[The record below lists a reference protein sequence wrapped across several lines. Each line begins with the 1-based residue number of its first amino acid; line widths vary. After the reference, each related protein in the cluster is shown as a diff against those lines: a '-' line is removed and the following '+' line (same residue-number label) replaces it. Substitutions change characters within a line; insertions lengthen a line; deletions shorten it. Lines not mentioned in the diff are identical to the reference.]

1 MMIQAIAGAFALVQS
16 AEPAPADG
24 AEPPDPC
31 RFGPYGPAAELI
43 DTAPVEIG
51 LEGFETYEGEV
62 PTADII
68 DPCGLRFADLSGV
81 WAFNGLQ
88 TVAYHD
94 LRTGEFS
101 MRFTHIPYDHP
112 FFDTWAIRFGD
123 PAVDGFIAPEAQT
136 LQLTFNSIYPP
147 NVEATCPDRY
157 RRRVDYIAIA
167 LSYDDAGRVVLT
179 GARPRA
185 RIDAQCVETFIEFE
199 TDTIVRTGVEGAAP

>member
-1 MMIQAIAGAFALVQS
+1 MMIQAMAGAFALVQS
-16 AEPAPADG
+16 AELATAG
-24 AEPPDPC
+24 QAEPPDPC
-31 RFGPYGPAAELI
+31 RFGTYGPGAELI

-51 LEGFETYEGEV
+51 LEGLETFEGEV
-62 PTADII
+62 PTADIV

-81 WAFNGLQ
+81 WAFNGHQ
-88 TVAYHD
+88 AVAYHD
-94 LRTGEFS
+94 LRTGEFR
-101 MRFTHIPYDHP
+101 MRFTHIPYDHAY
-112 FFDTWAIRFGD
+112 FETWAIRFGY
-123 PAVDGFIAPEAQT
+123 PVLDGVIAPEAQT

-157 RRRVDYIAIA
+157 RRRVNYIAIG
-167 LSYDDAGRVVLT
+167 LGYDDAGRVVLT